1 MQQAWVTERNAC
13 TTVRAAFA
21 MSQSI
26 EMSTIGP
33 ASRVTGRISGK
44 GGVRIEGKLI
54 GNVGVGGPVEVIEA
68 ASIQGDVSGE
78 TLDLSGSLVGN
89 VTTTG
94 AVVVRA
100 GALLHGEVKGAE
112 VAIEPG
118 SRVSIRL
125 DTPFELNI

>member
-1 MQQAWVTERNAC
+1 M
-13 TTVRAAFA
+13 
-21 MSQSI
+21 
-26 EMSTIGP
+26 
-33 ASRVTGRISGK
+33 
-44 GGVRIEGKLI
+44 EGKLV
-54 GNVGVGGPVEVIEA
+54 GNVGVSGPIEVAES
-68 ASIQGDVSGE
+68 ASIQGEVSGE
-78 TLDLSGSLVGN
+78 TLDLSGSLIGN

-94 AVVVRA
+94 AVVIRA

>member
-1 MQQAWVTERNAC
+1 
-13 TTVRAAFA
+13 
-21 MSQSI
+21 MSQNT
-26 EMSTIGP
+26 EMSVLGP
-33 ASRVTGRISGK
+33 SSRVTGRITGK
-44 GGVRIEGKLI
+44 GGLRVEGKLTGSI
-54 GNVGVGGPVEVIEA
+54 GVGGPVEVIEA
-68 ASIQGDVSGE
+68 ASIQGDVAGE

-89 VTTTG
+89 VNTTG
-94 AVVVRA
+94 AVVIRA

>member
-1 MQQAWVTERNAC
+1 
-13 TTVRAAFA
+13 

-26 EMSTIGP
+26 DMSIIGP
-33 ASRVTGRISGK
+33 SSRVTGRISGK
-44 GGVRIEGKLI
+44 GGLRVEGKLI
-54 GNVGVGGPVEVIEA
+54 GNIGVSGPVEVIEA

-78 TLDLSGSLVGN
+78 TLDLGGSLVGN